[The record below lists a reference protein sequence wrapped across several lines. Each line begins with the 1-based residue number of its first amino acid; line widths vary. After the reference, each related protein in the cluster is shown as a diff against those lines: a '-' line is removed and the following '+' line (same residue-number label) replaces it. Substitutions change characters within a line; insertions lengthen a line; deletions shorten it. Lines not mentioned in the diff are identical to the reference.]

1 MILFE
6 AFWVFL
12 FYFAFDMAQIWHRP
26 EGGFMLI
33 ELNEN
38 MLRCLYQEDSVAVAD
53 SDKWS
58 EEAEEI
64 AEAMPDEYCDPMA
77 EFRMI

>member
-12 FYFAFDMAQIWHRP
+12 FYFAFDMAQIWHSP
-26 EGGFMLI
+26 ERGFMLI
-33 ELNEN
+33 DLNEN
-38 MLRCLYQEDSVAVAD
+38 VLRCLYQEDSVAVAD
-53 SDKWS
+53 SDEFS
-58 EEAEEI
+58 EEEEI
-64 AEAMPDEYCDPMA
+64 AEVMPDEYCDPMA